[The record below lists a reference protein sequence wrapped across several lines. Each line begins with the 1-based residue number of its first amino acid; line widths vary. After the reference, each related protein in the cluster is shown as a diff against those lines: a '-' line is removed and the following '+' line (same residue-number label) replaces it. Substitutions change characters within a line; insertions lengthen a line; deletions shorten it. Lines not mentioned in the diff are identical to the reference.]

1 VQATEAID
9 VWYLVSLAGMF
20 RQAAR
25 SGDAIDESKRAALTR
40 MLGTDDW
47 EDAWYQRRR
56 APDLFD
62 DAKIQQVRVASV
74 DTMEKYMW
82 DRLSTLFPKVL
93 PPLRLKMA
101 RGVPQFALF
110 FAISNSNRTAIN
122 LATKIAAHILNSGR

>member
-1 VQATEAID
+1 DWKTLEQVQATEAID

-110 FAISNSNRTAIN
+110 FAISNS
-122 LATKIAAHILNSGR
+122 